1 MDESTSHFCHFQS
14 KRALVF
20 GNVALL
26 AKRDQI
32 GELVLLPS
40 LPAPGWR
47 KLEED
52 NLVCGTAGALTG
64 RHNRPAGDGFVWSE
78 GEGTDTEWHNDQ
90 SVKVEGSIC
99 IEPNLEADSDE
110 EPETGGMQETGQT

>member
-1 MDESTSHFCHFQS
+1 MEESTSQFCHIQS
-14 KRALVF
+14 KCALVF

-40 LPAPGWR
+40 LPPPGWR

-52 NLVCGTAGALTG
+52 DLVCGTAGALTG
-64 RHNRPAGDGFVWSE
+64 RHNRIAGDGFVWSE